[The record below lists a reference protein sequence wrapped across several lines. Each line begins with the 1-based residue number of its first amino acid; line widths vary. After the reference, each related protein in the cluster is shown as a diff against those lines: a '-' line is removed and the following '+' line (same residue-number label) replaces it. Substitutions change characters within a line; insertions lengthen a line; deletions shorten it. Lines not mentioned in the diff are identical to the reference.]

1 MNNILLISGNI
12 IKRAFKNKKELAI
25 LLLLPVA
32 AIFITLL
39 YSSSEKAQNI
49 SAGVVNLDKGIYG
62 EKLKGFVKGL
72 PNIKLV
78 NVNNDNYIS
87 ALKSSKINI
96 AVVIPEN
103 FTDNLKSQQFASIYF
118 ESKSK
123 IPVYENVKQEINRF
137 ISILYTSSQLS
148 KEIAPDSNKE
158 NEVIDSFVYG
168 SLTSNLS
175 LDYKIIN
182 SKDDST
188 KVQSLLSAIGFS
200 IMFIMVLVFTTIGTI
215 MEDKKKLTLARI
227 FTFKVREWEIVAGN
241 LIGSLALGMLQLIPV
256 TIVIKYLFDIKWGIQ
271 IFSIFIV
278 LLCFVITTIGL
289 GIGISGIIKNN
300 FHPSLIIATVIF
312 PTSLLGG
319 CLIPESMLPSVIGK
333 IGYAVPQKWVMKAIY
348 EILAGGN
355 YNSVLLY
362 IGIILMFAIAFATF
376 GVKTLKPLSD

>member
-1 MNNILLISGNI
+1 
-12 IKRAFKNKKELAI
+12 
-25 LLLLPVA
+25 
-32 AIFITLL
+32 
-39 YSSSEKAQNI
+39 
-49 SAGVVNLDKGIYG
+49 
-62 EKLKGFVKGL
+62 
-72 PNIKLV
+72 
-78 NVNNDNYIS
+78 
-87 ALKSSKINI
+87 
-96 AVVIPEN
+96 
-103 FTDNLKSQQFASIYF
+103 
-118 ESKSK
+118 
-123 IPVYENVKQEINRF
+123 
-137 ISILYTSSQLS
+137 LS
-148 KEIAPDSNKE
+148 KEIAPESNKDRD
-158 NEVIDSFVYG
+158 EVIDSLVHG

-182 SKDDST
+182 TKDDST

-241 LIGSLALGMLQLIPV
+241 LLGSLALGMLQLIPV
-256 TIVIKYLFDIKWGIQ
+256 IIVIKYLFDIKWGIQ

-300 FHPSLIIATVIF
+300 FHPTLIIATVIF

-319 CLIPESMLPSVIGK
+319 CLIPESMLPSIIGK